1 MLDLLTGF
9 VGELRSAGIPVSL
22 TEHLDAAEALRHV
35 PMEDREALK
44 YTLGASLVKSSTHWR
59 AYETAFEI
67 YFSLRG
73 PDYTIAEDGEDPDL
87 TDASDAEQLPGSGGR
102 QGEGR
107 GGGGG
112 GQEGMTPEELADLL
126 YKALLGSNDAMVA
139 TVARQAV
146 SRYAGMEAGRPVG
159 GTYYLYRT
167 LRNLDLDRVLERL
180 VAEAR
185 AGAPEGPDHD
195 PGAPPVT
202 LTALE
207 ERLLR

>member
-73 PDYTIAEDGEDPDL
+73 PDYTIAEDGEDSDL
-87 TDASDAEQLPGSGGR
+87 TDASGAEPVSYTHLR
-102 QGEGR
+102 AHE
-107 GGGGG
+107 
-112 GQEGMTPEELADLL
+112 
-126 YKALLGSNDAMVA
+126 
-139 TVARQAV
+139 TV
-146 SRYAGMEAGRPVG
+146 
-159 GTYYLYRT
+159 
-167 LRNLDLDRVLERL
+167 LDLVC
-180 VAEAR
+180 
-185 AGAPEGPDHD
+185 
-195 PGAPPVT
+195 
-202 LTALE
+202 
-207 ERLLR
+207 RLLL